1 MQNSKLKV
9 LSGLFATCL
18 CVSFVTA
25 ADLEITMHKLTATGL
40 GESIG
45 TVTFRDSSEHGLLII
60 PKLHDLNPGQHG
72 FHIHEHPAC
81 GPQTKAGKQVVGGA
95 AGGHYDPKQSGH
107 HMGPVGE
114 GHKGD
119 LPALLV
125 DAKGNATL
133 AMFAPHLQVP
143 DLLGRA
149 LMVHAEGDNYADEPK
164 PLGGG
169 GARVACGVIGVDGL

>member
-1 MQNSKLKV
+1 MKNSKVNV
-9 LSGLFATCL
+9 LSGVFITSL
-18 CVSFVTA
+18 CANYAFA
-25 ADLEITMHKLTATGL
+25 ADLEVKMHKLTATGV

-60 PKLHDLNPGQHG
+60 PKLHGLNPGQHG
-72 FHIHEHPAC
+72 FHIHEHPDC
-81 GPQTKAGKQVVGGA
+81 GPQTKDGKQVAGGA
-95 AGGHYDPKQSGH
+95 AGGHYDPQQSGH
-107 HMGPVGE
+107 HKGPVDE

-143 DLLGRA
+143 DLLDRS

-169 GARVACGVIGVDGL
+169 GARVACGVIGVDGI